1 MDIVIISNYW
11 HFEHEKSSSRYLSI
25 ANGLAKTGA
34 QVEVITSTFYHALK
48 RQRTATAQVYK
59 DYLYKTTLLQEP
71 GYSKNVD
78 IKRFISHKLFANH
91 VISYLES
98 RKRPDIIYLFMPPID
113 LAYKVMKFAK
123 KNHIRFIIDILD
135 LWPEAYRVF
144 LPCYPLTRYLLYPM
158 KYQAEQVYAQADEII
173 AVSNTYLKRA
183 QAAGSSSAKG
193 HAVFIGT
200 ELTVFDENAA
210 HTQPALIKTNPQEIW
225 LGYCG
230 SLSASYDI
238 PCVLEA
244 LHILKKQEHVVPKFI
259 VMGDGTYRKQ
269 FESLAK
275 AKNLD
280 VVFLGKLPYDQMCA
294 QLKQCDIVVNP
305 ITKDSA
311 ASIINKHGDYAAA
324 AIPVLNTQESP
335 EYRALVDQYR
345 MGLNCNNA
353 DPADL
358 AGKLKYLLDDPALR
372 QEMGKNARRC
382 AEDKFDR
389 NRTYAAIIRC
399 ITSEGNNL

>member
-48 RQRTATAQVYK
+48 RHRTATAQVYK
-59 DYLYKTTLLQEP
+59 AYPYKTTLLREP

-91 VISYLES
+91 VISYLKS
-98 RKRPDIIYLFMPPID
+98 RKRPDVIYLFMPPID

-123 KNHIRFIIDILD
+123 KNHIRFVIDILD

-183 QAAGSSSAKG
+183 QAARASGAKG

-230 SLSASYDI
+230 SLATNYDI
-238 PCVLEA
+238 TCVLQA
-244 LHILKKQEHVVPKFI
+244 LKLLKEGGNNSLKFI
-259 VMGDGTYRKQ
+259 VMGDGPRRQ
-269 FESLAK
+269 EFEQIAHTE
-275 AKNLD
+275 NLN
-280 VVFLGKLPYDQMCA
+280 VSFLGRLPYAQMCA
-294 QLKQCDIVVNP
+294 QLKQCDLVVNP
-305 ITKDSA
+305 ITRGSA
-311 ASIINKHGDYAAA
+311 ISIINKHADYAACGR
-324 AIPVLNTQESP
+324 PVLNTQESP

-399 ITSEGNNL
+399 ITSEGNIH